1 MSTRRRLGSED
12 GTGSVEMVLIL
23 PFYLLLLL
31 LIIHGS
37 RLMLLN
43 EVGSVATRN
52 AAWRAS
58 VHRDFGRNTLSA
70 IGVSLPGATD
80 LGQNFCSNTEVVRR
94 FGGEFGIVSDGFLG
108 SIGPGQAYRG
118 CAPGDESFGEEYV
131 DAMVEA
137 GRAKKSDIGEVV
149 TDTLNA
155 DVPPYITRVT
165 GKSKYEAVEK
175 WQAFS
180 VTDPFEW
187 ETKHSISANRSWEH
201 VHLDSGFDEKL
212 KENLGFADFL
222 FSDVFPGAD

>member
-1 MSTRRRLGSED
+1 MSTRQKLGSEE

-43 EVGSVATRN
+43 EAGSVATRN

-58 VHRDFGRNTLSA
+58 VHRDFGSA
-70 IGVSLPGATD
+70 LGIPIPAVD
-80 LGQNFCSNTEVVRR
+80 LGQRFCSKTEIVRR

-118 CAPGDESFGEEYV
+118 CAPGDESFGEKYV

-137 GRAKKSDIGEVV
+137 GRARKSDIGDVV
-149 TDTLNA
+149 RNTLIDDA
-155 DVPPYITRVT
+155 PAPYITRVT

-175 WQAFS
+175 WQAFTL
-180 VTDPFEW
+180 TDPFEW
-187 ETKHSISANRSWEH
+187 ESRHSISANRSWEH
-201 VHLDSGFDEKL
+201 AHLDSGFDEKL

-222 FSDVFPGAD
+222 FGDVFPGGD